1 MISSYLVTT
10 DIPQSCPLSDLHPNP
25 DLSQE
30 PSTYAQRQWHREAAQ
45 LSPQSLHTQN
55 QAPQPTSSLLP
66 VLPPQA
72 QGLAPHTA
80 MRGEPGKGLWLF
92 PVPYTT
98 RQSWLYCLDPLFN
111 PSPESCPSSF
121 LSWILSQCR
130 NWSSSAYVSPYSIH
144 SPHCCWKDT
153 SKTLIWTYISQM
165 WVQPLGREDPLEEG
179 MATHSSILAW
189 RIPRT
194 EEPSGLQS
202 MGSLRV
208 GHSWAS
214 PHAGPT
220 EPLSWDTGACVRIST
235 CSTLGPSWFVPRGTP
250 GRGARLSKGQKRE
263 TMFRKRWSLAHS
275 DSNRQVM
282 ASGND
287 WTTKNHHL
295 FISPGCTLE
304 TRTCG
309 AQEAPPMD
317 STTDHLDPNLW
328 G

>member
-1 MISSYLVTT
+1 MISSHLVTT
-10 DIPQSCPLSDLHPNP
+10 DTTPKLSTLRFTPQPRSLPRAKHIRTATVTQRGCTALPSKPPHP
-25 DLSQE
+25 E
-30 PSTYAQRQWHREAAQ
+30 PSSEAR
-45 LSPQSLHTQN
+45 LQS
-55 QAPQPTSSLLP
+55 AARPSSSST
-66 VLPPQA
+66 
-72 QGLAPHTA
+72 GLGAPHGNE
-80 MRGEPGKGLWLF
+80 REPGKGLWLF
-92 PVPYTT
+92 PVPYTA

-121 LSWILSQCR
+121 LSWTLSQFQ

-153 SKTLIWTYISQM
+153 SKTLIWTYISQT

-194 EEPSGLQS
+194 EEPRGLQS
-202 MGSLRV
+202 MGSRRV
-208 GHSWAS
+208 GHSWAR

-220 EPLSWDTGACVRIST
+220 GPLSWDTGACVCIST
-235 CSTLGPSWFVPRGTP
+235 CSTLGPSWFIPRGTP

-275 DSNRQVM
+275 DPNRQVM

-304 TRTCG
+304 TCTCG
-309 AQEAPPMD
+309 AQETPPMD
-317 STTDHLDPNLW
+317 STMDHLDPNLW